1 MTKIFISYRRDD
13 SAGYTGR
20 LYDHIL
26 QHFEE
31 SKVFRDVDTIK
42 PGEDFV
48 VAIEKVVGECD
59 ALIAV
64 IGPKWLEVR
73 DQNGNRRLNNLE
85 DYVRLE
91 IATAL
96 KRNIIVIP
104 VLIERAGMPNKNDLP
119 EDLSN
124 LTRRNAIELSHDR
137 FSYDVDRII
146 QAIGGACGRI
156 MVRIALPMHHYSL
169 LEELLEVYDGHML
182 IKWLK
187 IPKRMSFL
195 AGNEPLDPIYL
206 KVKEGVHNISVVYKM
221 GITSPGIRSNELSIR
236 IKGGQTQPVTVLI
249 PELSPT
255 QKRVIIK
262 PY

>member
-20 LYDHIL
+20 LYDYIL

-48 VAIEKVVGECD
+48 VAIEKVVGACD

-64 IGPKWLEVR
+64 IGPKWLDIR
-73 DQNGNRRLNNLE
+73 DQNGNRRLNNPE

-96 KRNIIVIP
+96 KRNIIVVP
-104 VLIERAGMPNKNDLP
+104 VLIERASMPNKNDLP

-124 LTRRNAIELSHDR
+124 LTRRNAVELSNEC
-137 FSYDVDRII
+137 FSYDIDRII
-146 QAIGGACGRI
+146 QAIGGAYGKI
-156 MVRIALPMHHYSL
+156 MVRVKLPMHHYSL
-169 LEELLEVYDGHML
+169 LDEFLEVYNGHLL

-187 IPKRMSFL
+187 IPKSKSFL
-195 AGNEPLDPIYL
+195 ANKPLDPIYL
-206 KVKEGVHNISVVYKM
+206 KAKEGIHNISVVYKM
-221 GITSPGIRSNELSIR
+221 GMTDPGIRSNELVIR
-236 IKGGQTQPVTVLI
+236 IKGGQTQPVTVQI
-249 PELSPT
+249 PKLSPT
-255 QKRVIIK
+255 QKRVVIK